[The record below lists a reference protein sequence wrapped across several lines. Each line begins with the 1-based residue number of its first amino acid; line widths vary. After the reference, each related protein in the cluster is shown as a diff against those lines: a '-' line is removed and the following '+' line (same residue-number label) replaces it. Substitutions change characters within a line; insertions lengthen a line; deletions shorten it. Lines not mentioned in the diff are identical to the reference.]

1 MEEYATMEQG
11 MKRKTKKMNRGMIE
25 FGADC
30 ITITLDDEPW
40 KVGRIHSVNKAGAGK
55 HKDRRTKRNRTRSSQ
70 NRTAIMEQ
78 LC

>member
-1 MEEYATMEQG
+1 MEQG

-40 KVGRIHSVNKAGAGK
+40 KGGRIHSVNKAGAGK

>member
-1 MEEYATMEQG
+1 MEQG

-55 HKDRRTKRNRTRSSQ
+55 HKDRRTKHNRTRSSQ

>member
-1 MEEYATMEQG
+1 MEGQD
-11 MKRKTKKMNRGMIE
+11 MKRKTKKMERGMIE

-30 ITITLDDEPW
+30 ITITLESEPW

-70 NRTAIMEQ
+70 NRNAIRESM
-78 LC
+78 